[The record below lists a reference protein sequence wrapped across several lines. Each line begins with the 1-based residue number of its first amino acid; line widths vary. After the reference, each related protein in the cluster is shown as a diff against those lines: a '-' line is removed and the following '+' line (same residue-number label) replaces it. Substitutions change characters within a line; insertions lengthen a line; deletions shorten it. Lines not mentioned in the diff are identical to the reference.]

1 MWWHMWSAKQIS
13 QMFQWWENTNMRRP
27 TLCSFYIVMMLLRQ
41 SLFGWC
47 CVCSW
52 HRRLFVADSWF
63 PRTDAMYIIPN
74 CRGDQLR
81 NITISKCCE
90 TIGPVQAT
98 ALLGFR
104 ALTGCDQTGRFNRK
118 TTSFWWKQFYCAGE
132 DILAAT
138 AELSEDG

>member
-1 MWWHMWSAKQIS
+1 
-13 QMFQWWENTNMRRP
+13 
-27 TLCSFYIVMMLLRQ
+27 
-41 SLFGWC
+41 
-47 CVCSW
+47 
-52 HRRLFVADSWF
+52 
-63 PRTDAMYIIPN
+63 MYIIPN

-90 TIGPVQAT
+90 TTGPVQAT

-104 ALTGCDQTGRFNRK
+104 PLTGCDQTGRFNRK
-118 TTSFWWKQFYCAGE
+118 TTSFWWKQFDCAGE